1 MVFDKVDENVKDL
14 EKGARMTWG
23 EAANL
28 AVNQTLMRSI
38 NTSVIALLPVLG
50 LLVIG
55 VGLLGVGTLQDLA
68 LVLTVGL
75 AAGTY
80 SSIFLATPVLADLK
94 AREPGVQAL
103 RKRVLARRAADAR
116 TSGSATVAGPVA
128 SARRARP
135 SRTATAVVDRD
146 ELPERPEAVE
156 QVESPASVTRPVAAP
171 AARCPPAAARRQE
184 AAVSATPL
192 AELIAAIA
200 VDIPDF
206 PGPGVVFR
214 DLTPVFADAG
224 AFRQVAEALAGSVLE
239 DPRGAALR
247 TGPDDPGFD
256 VVVGVEARGFLLAA
270 AVAVVAGTGVVPVR
284 KAGKLPRSTV
294 SADYTLEYGTAT
306 LELHTDSLI
315 PGQRVLVVD
324 DVLATGGTLEAAIG
338 LVERVGGVVTSV
350 SVVIEL
356 PALGGRQ
363 RVAPHTVHAL
373 WTT

>member
-1 MVFDKVDENVKDL
+1 
-14 EKGARMTWG
+14 MTG
-23 EAANL
+23 
-28 AVNQTLMRSI
+28 
-38 NTSVIALLPVLG
+38 
-50 LLVIG
+50 
-55 VGLLGVGTLQDLA
+55 
-68 LVLTVGL
+68 
-75 AAGTY
+75 
-80 SSIFLATPVLADLK
+80 
-94 AREPGVQAL
+94 
-103 RKRVLARRAADAR
+103 
-116 TSGSATVAGPVA
+116 
-128 SARRARP
+128 
-135 SRTATAVVDRD
+135 
-146 ELPERPEAVE
+146 
-156 QVESPASVTRPVAAP
+156 
-171 AARCPPAAARRQE
+171 
-184 AAVSATPL
+184 TPL
-192 AELIAAIA
+192 AELIASIA

-224 AFRQVAEALAGSVLE
+224 AFRQVADALATSVLE

-306 LELHTDSLI
+306 LELHTDSFT

-338 LVERVGGVVTSV
+338 LVERVGGVVTSI

-356 PALGGRQ
+356 PALGGRE
-363 RVAPHTVHAL
+363 RLAPHTVHSV
-373 WTT
+373 WVT